1 MDFLLGGPKSPR
13 ENPPVLLVSLSVC
26 STRLLISEALRSP
39 ETASWLGPRT
49 STRFLAQLGNHQKS
63 HSNPHRITRNPIVN
77 ALNLWN
83 KSKKSTDHAMK
94 IYEVCQCISPFNHPL
109 ADIIH
114 IFLHHQRWCHV
125 LQEHL
130 ESYSRNL
137 KMVGWNFLYTIMDTS
152 VIFAHAMW
160 DYTKLSTIN
169 GHIFSP
175 CIFFEI
181 CEYSGGMCGQSA
193 MNHSHSSTE
202 QMSSGMWG
210 INMDDCTKTRDK
222 RVSHPFVGTYW
233 EIRNVCHA
241 VLRYRFL
248 WNILWSCGKF
258 PGVIFIKDEN
268 ADVELALQ
276 RPGTGAL
283 IVVAHPTKGD
293 VMKTQKIQ
301 KNNTSG
307 SNIVGPKI
315 LQNPVVHDYDQILI
329 RIPMVTLCWINKDP
343 ENKHF
348 WVETNLLNP
357 TGIRQDWS
365 LSLLSS
371 FIPFESSS
379 SVSPKRSGDLMLLPP
394 LPTNRPT
401 WATSRKN
408 SSFTWYGKDGTSWH
422 MVTCHLSA

>member
-160 DYTKLSTIN
+160 DYTKLSTYLFTM
-169 GHIFSP
+169 H
-175 CIFFEI
+175 FFR
-181 CEYSGGMCGQSA
+181 
-193 MNHSHSSTE
+193 NL
-202 QMSSGMWG
+202 
-210 INMDDCTKTRDK
+210 
-222 RVSHPFVGTYW
+222 RV
-233 EIRNVCHA
+233 
-241 VLRYRFL
+241 
-248 WNILWSCGKF
+248 
-258 PGVIFIKDEN
+258 
-268 ADVELALQ
+268 
-276 RPGTGAL
+276 
-283 IVVAHPTKGD
+283 
-293 VMKTQKIQ
+293 
-301 KNNTSG
+301 
-307 SNIVGPKI
+307 
-315 LQNPVVHDYDQILI
+315 
-329 RIPMVTLCWINKDP
+329 
-343 ENKHF
+343 
-348 WVETNLLNP
+348 
-357 TGIRQDWS
+357 
-365 LSLLSS
+365 
-371 FIPFESSS
+371 
-379 SVSPKRSGDLMLLPP
+379 
-394 LPTNRPT
+394 
-401 WATSRKN
+401 
-408 SSFTWYGKDGTSWH
+408 
-422 MVTCHLSA
+422 